1 MIITNMKKIYSA
13 PCFEIC
19 QFEVVS
25 VIATSGGLGVNH
37 GPADDSAQLGKLRS
51 KNPIWDDEI

>member
-1 MIITNMKKIYSA
+1 MKKIYSA
-13 PCFEIC
+13 PCLEIC